1 MSAAAW
7 RRLRGR
13 PWSIASLLGL
23 LIVLSG
29 CVPRYGVKTF
39 RDDFEGLTVHR
50 MRGNVLDDPGR
61 GGEWIELNAEL
72 RRVRGSDAPQ
82 LGMALLYRDSH
93 RWLHVPAGETLL
105 ILADGERIALRGQG
119 SSRSRR
125 KAHLRGVEERAV
137 YGISAEHVRRIA
149 GADTV
154 RVRILGR
161 REYVERS
168 FGEANR
174 QRIRE
179 FVATHLD
186 PPSSPPAEP
195 APQP

>member
-1 MSAAAW
+1 MSAAAGS
-7 RRLRGR
+7 RRVR
-13 PWSIASLLGL
+13 PGTTASLLCL
-23 LIVLSG
+23 FVVLSG

-50 MRGNVLDDPGR
+50 MSGNVLDDPGR

-72 RRVRGSDAPQ
+72 RRVRGSDAPR

-93 RWLHVPAGETLL
+93 RWLYVPAGETLL

-137 YGISAEHVRRIA
+137 YGISAEHFRRIA

-161 REYVERS
+161 REYVERG

-174 QRIRE
+174 QRMRE

-186 PPSSPPAEP
+186 PPAPPPAEA
-195 APQP
+195 APPP